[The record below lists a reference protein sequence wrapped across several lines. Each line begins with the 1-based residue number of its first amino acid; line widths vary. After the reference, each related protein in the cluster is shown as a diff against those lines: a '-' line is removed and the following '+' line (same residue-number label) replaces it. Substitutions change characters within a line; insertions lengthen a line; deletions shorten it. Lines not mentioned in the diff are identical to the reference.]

1 MCYRQMTIVVLAVLV
16 LSFAGC
22 TPAFYR
28 QQADR
33 EVYDLI
39 AQAAFETDASL
50 DRTSLQPASHS
61 RMYDRTCPDH
71 PPLPPDDPVAHRRMH
86 TVDCKPGYPCWHR
99 HGDTEHVENER
110 WSTLLPTSDDN
121 QFVLNADAA
130 VQLGLIHSPAY
141 QSNLEDLYLSA
152 LDVTLERFR
161 FDTQLFAGQGVVFTA
176 DGPLRGGGESRSDL
190 DLSTRGVR
198 AEKLFSTGAELV
210 VGLANSLVWQF
221 SGSNTNTSSTLID
234 FSLVQP
240 LLRNAGRDRIL
251 ERLTDVER
259 GLLTNVRQMERF
271 RRGFYIELIT
281 GRSAGPGPSRGG
293 AIPSASATGS
303 TGAGGF
309 LGMLRTQQLIRNQE
323 ANIAALR
330 SSIGQLEAF
339 FEAGRIDF
347 FQVELARQALFN
359 GQSQLLSLRNNY
371 QRSLDT
377 YKLQLGMPPDVP
389 LKIEDSFL
397 ALFNLIDP
405 EIVPVQNQLADIQR
419 DAGVAILAMIPEPP
433 QEEGALPQRVD
444 RRSIVWNDD
453 VSMELNRILHHLE
466 MLEDVRQR
474 VLNRHLPRAEK
485 DLKNL
490 KQMLPKRRRELKRL
504 TQQMRSG
511 KSDRSEAPYSNRAD
525 VDPEIVD
532 VAELDELP
540 IRLEKTLVD
549 VTGRVEMSA
558 KETTQL
564 QEAVEHLLQV
574 GSQTDP
580 KELYDQLEQKVFS
593 TLPDLITE
601 MSASVLE
608 LLLVQARARTESI
621 MLLPIDL
628 DSQAAF
634 EVAQNHRRDLLI
646 AKANLVDSW
655 RQINFTADNL
665 ESTLDIVFNGD
676 LSTVGNN
683 VAKFQSPTG
692 RLQVGLEFD
701 SPLMRLEERNTY
713 REALINYQRARR
725 NYYRFED
732 QIHLGLRSLLRNV
745 ELSQLNFELRRAA
758 VNVAISQVEL
768 TQLRLQ
774 QPPRPNE
781 SASFGATTARD
792 LVTSLSGLLSS
803 QNDFLGIW
811 VDYEVTRRTLDFDLG
826 TMRLT
831 TDGAWIDPGQIEPG
845 FGQSNDN
852 EPLVEE
858 SFNVE
863 SDGRLKATETK

>member
-1 MCYRQMTIVVLAVLV
+1 MCYRQRTIIVLAVLV
-16 LSFAGC
+16 LSFTGC

-39 AQAAFETDASL
+39 EQAAFETDASL
-50 DRTSLQPASHS
+50 DRTSLRPASHS

-86 TVDCKPGYPCWHR
+86 TVDSKRGYPCWHR
-99 HGDTEHVENER
+99 YGDTVHVENER

-176 DGPLRGGGESRSDL
+176 DGPLRGGGESQSDL

-198 AEKLFSTGAELV
+198 AQKLFSTGAELV

-293 AIPSASATGS
+293 AMPSASATGS

-330 SSIGQLEAF
+330 GSIGQLEAF

-377 YKLQLGMPPDVP
+377 YKLQLGIPPDVP

-444 RRSIVWNDD
+444 RRSIVWNDAI
-453 VSMELNRILHHLE
+453 SMELNSILHHLE
-466 MLEDVRQR
+466 MLKDVRQR
-474 VLNRHLPRAEK
+474 VLNRHLPQAEK
-485 DLKNL
+485 DLKQL
-490 KQMLPKRRRELKRL
+490 KQMLPERRRELKRL
-504 TQQMRSG
+504 AQQMRSG
-511 KSDRSEAPYSNRAD
+511 KSDRSGVPYSNRAD

-532 VAELDELP
+532 VAELEELP

-549 VTGRVEMSA
+549 VAGRVEMSE

-564 QEAVEHLLQV
+564 QEAIEHLLQV

-580 KELYDQLEQKVFS
+580 KELHDQLEQKVFS
-593 TLPDLITE
+593 TLPDMITE

-628 DSQAAF
+628 DSQVAF

-683 VAKFQSPTG
+683 VANFQSPTG
-692 RLQVGLEFD
+692 RLQVGMEFD

-725 NYYRFED
+725 KYYRFED

-774 QPPRPNE
+774 QPPRANE

-792 LVTSLSGLLSS
+792 LVTSLSGLLRS

-811 VDYEVTRRTLDFDLG
+811 VDYEVSRRTLDFDLG

-831 TDGAWIDPGQIEPG
+831 TDGNWIDPGKIEPG
-845 FGQSNDN
+845 FGQSNDD

-863 SDGRLKATETK
+863 SDGQLKTEETK